1 MECVLCGK
9 TSIGIQQ
16 FAISPGVRDLLEKQ
30 FPGVNPD
37 EALASYGV
45 CDNCLAL
52 QPIERRKLAD
62 KVLSDDLHERR
73 RDLLKIALEKL
84 KN

>member
-1 MECVLCGK
+1 MKCVLCGK

-16 FAISPGVRDLLEKQ
+16 FAISPGARDLLEKQ

-37 EALASYGV
+37 EALASYGI
-45 CDNCLAL
+45 CGTCLAL
-52 QPIERRKLAD
+52 QPFERRNRAER
-62 KVLSDDLHERR
+62 VLSDDLHARR
-73 RDLLKIALEKL
+73 RDLLKIVLEKL